1 MMFSSRAIA
10 ALLVTGVTITMETL
24 DIAEAVETKA
34 NRKLAETPGFN
45 EAMFWDSY
53 LGSEMAEIP
62 QFRVEA
68 DFEFARGTETLAG
81 NTDFIGAHLHTG
93 DATTNGPVNVIFC
106 GAAPLPSVLQTNGP
120 CVLQNAE
127 YGDTTFTAEWTQKNS
142 KAIAGV
148 DVEQFL
154 TDLKACTDTSCNV
167 YFNAHTSYSFYTN
180 PGAFG
185 VARGQ
190 LRPVTCKGSKSKR
203 RKNKCYA
210 ATVTTANTNL
220 VDGIPSQLVG
230 DSEVSAVNGNILVTL
245 IGPKNTKKGKGDK
258 DDRRHNM

>member
-1 MMFSSRAIA
+1 MFSSRAIA
-10 ALLVTGVTITMETL
+10 ALLVTGVTI
-24 DIAEAVETKA
+24 
-34 NRKLAETPGFN
+34 
-45 EAMFWDSY
+45 
-53 LGSEMAEIP
+53 MAPTTNAAYELIGEIEEIP

-190 LRPVTCKGSKSKR
+190 LRPVTCKGKSKSKR
-203 RKNKCYA
+203 RNNKCYA

-230 DSEVSAVNGNILVTL
+230 DSEVSPVNGNILVTL
-245 IGPKNTKKGKGDK
+245 IGPKNTKKGKGAK
-258 DDRRHNM
+258 DDADRRHDRRHSM